1 MEISAEEKKE
11 ETKEGL
17 AWGRGVWAEGWKG
30 GVDQGACCS
39 SQALYNSALG

>member
-17 AWGRGVWAEGWKG
+17 AWVRVFQLRGGRGGCNFKYRG
-30 GVDQGACCS
+30 QDR
-39 SQALYNSALG
+39 LYLRSDI